1 MLYKYNAIFNNENV
15 YLNENFIDQVE
26 EIFQNIYDAFVNQS

>member
-1 MLYKYNAIFNNENV
+1 MPYIFNNENV